1 MVVLTVIFHPIMA
14 VHRTL
19 LQRRGILHRDMSI
32 YNILLRPVW
41 RRMPER
47 HVIAHPPPFIQD
59 ILMGPRYVAHS
70 IDPCQTVNLSDCRD
84 WGSRLPECL
93 LIDLDNGAK
102 LERKGEDNDVMAEEL
117 ARRTVRNRSLRSG
130 R

>member
-1 MVVLTVIFHPIMA
+1 MVVLTAMSHPTMT

-41 RRMPER
+41 RRLPER
-47 HVIAHPPPFIQD
+47 HVIANPPLFIQD

-70 IDPCQTVNLSDCRD
+70 MDPCQTINLLVIIGIGDR
-84 WGSRLPECL
+84 
-93 LIDLDNGAK
+93 A
-102 LERKGEDNDVMAEEL
+102 
-117 ARRTVRNRSLRSG
+117 LRSVY
-130 R
+130 